1 MHFVIFTQLSHA
13 GFSILGTIMLP
24 LQLPTLMG
32 RENEDK
38 KDKKEKPHKVNQEID
53 NTKLKLELV
62 NL

>member
-1 MHFVIFTQLSHA
+1 MNFTQLSHA
-13 GFSILGTIMLP
+13 GFAILGTILFP

-38 KDKKEKPHKVNQEID
+38 KDKEKLHKVNQEID

>member
-1 MHFVIFTQLSHA
+1 MNYTQLSHT
-13 GFSILGTIMLP
+13 GFAILGTILFP

-38 KDKKEKPHKVNQEID
+38 KAKEKLHKVNQEID